1 MKKLFKEIKKCN
13 NCDLVQLSK
22 SIGMGSNSLARS
34 IRNDAIKVSTLKK
47 CIELSG
53 EKMIVVF
60 KGENYEV

>member
-34 IRNDAIKVSTLKK
+34 IRNDTLKIKDLRK
-47 CIELSG
+47 CVELSG
-53 EKMIVVF
+53 EKLVIVF
-60 KGENYEV
+60 KGENYIL